1 MSALLTLD
9 RLSLSSPDGRLLFSD
24 LTLALGRERIGVVG
38 RAGSGKSTL
47 LRAIAGDIRP
57 ASGSIAVAGRIG
69 TLRQVAGHIDGSAA
83 QLLGVAEELARLD
96 RVEQGQGSADDF
108 DRADWLLPG
117 RVEAALAEVRLGSIQ
132 LDRPVST
139 FSGGERM
146 RLALAR
152 LLLDAPDLLLLD
164 EPTNDLDAAG
174 RDAVRELLEGW
185 RGGALIASHDRALL
199 EQVDRIVELSPI
211 GVTVVGGGWSAYEA
225 VRDAARDRAEQA
237 VQRAELDLRAATRDA
252 QDSRER
258 QARRDSGGRA
268 YGASG
273 SAPRISMGLAKR
285 KAEATAGKSE
295 RLASR
300 SIEQADA
307 AREAAQA
314 ALERVTPVAFS
325 LPATGLPTNRTVLSF
340 EEVVLERGGRRLFG
354 PLSFVMTG
362 PRRVALAGANGAGK
376 SSLLKLITGGLL
388 PTAGVVRTGA
398 AAAYL
403 DQHVG
408 LLRDDLSLLDNLKRA
423 QPGLGDNEAYSALA
437 RFAFRNRDA
446 LRPAG
451 ALSGGE
457 RLRAGL
463 ALVMGGAS
471 PPQLLLLDEPTNHLD
486 IASIEELESALSG
499 YDGALIVVSHDRGF
513 LSNIGIET
521 VLDLG

>member
-9 RLSLSSPDGRLLFSD
+9 RLSLSVPDERLLFSD
-24 LTLALGRERIGVVG
+24 LILALGRERIGLVG
-38 RAGSGKSTL
+38 RNGSGQSTL
-47 LRAIAGDIRP
+47 LRAIAGDVRS
-57 ASGSIAVAGRIG
+57 ASGSIADAGKTG

-96 RVEQGQGSADDF
+96 RVERGQGSADDF

-152 LLLDAPDLLLLD
+152 LLLEAPDLLLLD

-199 EQVDRIVELSPI
+199 DQVDRIVELSPI

-268 YGASG
+268 Y
-273 SAPRISMGLAKR
+273 
-285 KAEATAGKSE
+285 
-295 RLASR
+295 
-300 SIEQADA
+300 
-307 AREAAQA
+307 
-314 ALERVTPVAFS
+314 S
-325 LPATGLPTNRTVLSF
+325 LHHCVHAMR
-340 EEVVLERGGRRLFG
+340 
-354 PLSFVMTG
+354 
-362 PRRVALAGANGAGK
+362 
-376 SSLLKLITGGLL
+376 
-388 PTAGVVRTGA
+388 
-398 AAAYL
+398 
-403 DQHVG
+403 H
-408 LLRDDLSLLDNLKRA
+408 
-423 QPGLGDNEAYSALA
+423 
-437 RFAFRNRDA
+437 
-446 LRPAG
+446 
-451 ALSGGE
+451 
-457 RLRAGL
+457 
-463 ALVMGGAS
+463 
-471 PPQLLLLDEPTNHLD
+471 QLHLC
-486 IASIEELESALSG
+486 
-499 YDGALIVVSHDRGF
+499 F
-513 LSNIGIET
+513 
-521 VLDLG
+521 